1 MLITVDLDNARAKD
15 VKRTIAIAKAYGLQL
30 IQIKRSYSKKGF
42 HLIFYIHKA
51 QLELIDFLDVPR
63 DLKKIVKERYYDAIV
78 KFGKDRVAILR
89 YILGDDENRIVFD
102 LSKGDVLPKEVLFNV
117 YVGKRVSKVD

>member
-30 IQIKRSYSKKGF
+30 IQIKRSCSKKGF

-63 DLKKIVKERYYDAIV
+63 DLKKIVKERYYDAVV

-117 YVGKRVSKVD
+117 YVGKRVPKVD